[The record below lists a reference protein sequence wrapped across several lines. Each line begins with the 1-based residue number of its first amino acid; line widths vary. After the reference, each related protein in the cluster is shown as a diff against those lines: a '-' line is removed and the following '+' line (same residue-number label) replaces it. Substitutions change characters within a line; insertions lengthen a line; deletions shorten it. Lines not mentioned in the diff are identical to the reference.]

1 MPRQTNLDLDLV
13 RTFLVVCEQRSFTR
27 AGGRLGRSQSA
38 ISLQIRRLEDQLGQS
53 LLSRDPRHVVLTEQ
67 GESFLPQARRLLRLN
82 DEILAGLAADDVE
95 GEVRLGAPEDFA
107 TLHLPTVLGAF
118 ARSHP
123 KVALTV
129 TCDLTL
135 NLLDSLREGTLDM
148 ALVKREPLGPD
159 LGVRVWREPLVWVGL
174 DAELAQRAGPM
185 PLVAAPSPCVYRKR
199 AIAAL
204 DAEGRAWRAAY
215 TSPSLAGQLAA
226 LRGGLGLS
234 VLPREMAP
242 DDLTILTEGLP
253 RLEDAEIALI
263 KARGTS
269 PPAAERLADY
279 ILSALDR
286 QRLEPLT
293 RTGGAI

>member
-38 ISLQIRRLEDQLGQS
+38 ISLQIRRLEDQLGQA

-174 DAELAQRAGPM
+174 DAELTQRAGPI

-204 DAEGRAWRAAY
+204 DAEGLAWRAAY

-242 DDLTILTEGLP
+242 DDLTILTDGLP

-263 KARGTS
+263 KARGAS

-286 QRLEPLT
+286 QRLEPLP
-293 RTGGAI
+293 RVGGAA